1 LSYRRSCIYETKHFS
16 NQGYGKIN
24 YVMRKII
31 SNWTHIP
38 GLHCGSVALRDV
50 ITYYGYQLSEAMCF
64 GLGSGLGF
72 FYTQYEDMSP
82 TRAIHLRGPGMEPNF
97 FSLIDKPTN
106 WKLES
111 DGEAAAEILRD
122 YINEGIP
129 LLIQT
134 DIFHL
139 DYYKSSTHFPGHVV
153 CVWGYD
159 HESEKVFLSDTG
171 FEGLQ
176 SVSYEGLQNAR
187 CSKAKPYPLNN
198 NWFEVYL
205 ENPLPDLSEIVPIA
219 IYNNAISMLEGKG
232 SPRGISGIE
241 KIRSWAE
248 ELEYWGDAQ
257 DWQWSSRFAYQ
268 VIEKRGT
275 GGGGFRWIYRDFL
288 LEAEEIVPNLK
299 AFRLP
304 DKMDLLGRKW
314 SDISQLLKQISECEK
329 DRELFRLASNKA
341 HEIAHQEEE
350 FYTGVLEKLG

>member
-1 LSYRRSCIYETKHFS
+1 MTYLGLFIYENEHFRD
-16 NQGYGKIN
+16 QGYGKIN
-24 YVMRKII
+24 NLMRKII
-31 SNWTHIP
+31 SKWIHIP

-50 ITYYGYQLSEAMCF
+50 VTYYGHKLSEAMCF

-72 FYTQYEDMSP
+72 FYAQYEDMSP

-111 DGEAAAEILRD
+111 DGETAAEILRD
-122 YINEGIP
+122 HINEDIP

-159 HESEKVFLSDTG
+159 DESENVFLSDTG

-176 SVSYEGLQNAR
+176 SVSYEGLRNAR

-205 ENPLPDLSEIVPIA
+205 EVPLPDLSEIVPIA
-219 IYNNAISMLEGKG
+219 ISNNAKSMLEGNV
-232 SPRGISGIE
+232 SPRGFSGIE

-288 LEAEEIVPNLK
+288 LEAEEIVPSLK
-299 AFRLP
+299 ALKLP
-304 DKMDLLGRKW
+304 HKMDILGRKW
-314 SDISQLLKQISECEK
+314 SDISQVLKHISECEK

-341 HEIAHQEEE
+341 YEIARQEEE
-350 FYTGVLEKLG
+350 FYAWVLQKLG

>member
-1 LSYRRSCIYETKHFS
+1 
-16 NQGYGKIN
+16 
-24 YVMRKII
+24 MRKLIN
-31 SNWTHIP
+31 NWIHIP

-72 FYTQYEDMSP
+72 FYTQCEDMSP
-82 TRAIHLRGPGMEPNF
+82 TRAIHLRGFGMEPNF
-97 FSLIDKPTN
+97 FSLIDRPTK

-111 DGEAAAEILRD
+111 DADRASELLRD
-122 YINEGIP
+122 YVNEGIP

-134 DIFHL
+134 DIFYL
-139 DYYKSSTHFPGHVV
+139 DYYRSSSHFPGHVV

-159 HESEKVFLSDTG
+159 DESENVFLSDTG

-176 SVSYEGLQNAR
+176 SASYEGLKMAR

-205 ENPLPDLSEIVPIA
+205 EKPIPELSEIVPMA
-219 IYNNAISMLEGKG
+219 IYNNAKSMLEGER
-232 SPRGISGIE
+232 SPRGVSGIE
-241 KIRSWAE
+241 TIISWAK
-248 ELEYWGDAQ
+248 ELEFWGEAQ

-299 AFRLP
+299 SLGLP
-304 DKMDLLGRKW
+304 GKMDLLGRKW
-314 SDISQLLKQISECEK
+314 SDLSGLLKRISECEK
-329 DRELFRLASNKA
+329 DRELFRLASNRA
-341 HEIAHQEEE
+341 YEIGRLEEA
-350 FYTGVLEKLG
+350 FYTEVSEKLG

>member
-1 LSYRRSCIYETKHFS
+1 ME
-16 NQGYGKIN
+16 
-24 YVMRKII
+24 KII
-31 SNWTHIP
+31 NNWVHIP

-50 ITYYGYQLSEAMCF
+50 VTYYGHPLSEAMCF

-72 FYTQYEDMSP
+72 FYTQNNDMSP
-82 TRAIHLRGPGMEPNF
+82 TRSIHLRGPGMETNF
-97 FSLIDKPTN
+97 FTLIGKPTE

-111 DGEAAAEILRD
+111 DGDIAFEILRD
-122 YINEGIP
+122 YIDQDIP

-159 HESEKVFLSDTG
+159 DESETVFLSDTG

-176 SVSYEGLQNAR
+176 SVSYEGLKNAR

-205 ENPLPDLSEIVPIA
+205 ENPLPQLSKIVPKA
-219 IYNNAISMLEGKG
+219 IYNNAKSMLEGKR
-232 SPRGISGIE
+232 SSRGMSGIGT
-241 KIRSWAE
+241 IRSWAE
-248 ELEYWGDAQ
+248 GLESWGDAP

-288 LEAEEIVPNLK
+288 LEAEEIIPNLK
-299 AFRLP
+299 ALGLP

-314 SDISQLLKQISECEK
+314 SDMSGLMRQISECEK
-329 DRELFRLASNKA
+329 DLELLRLASNKA
-341 HEIAHQEEE
+341 HEIACLEEA
-350 FYTGVLEKLG
+350 FYTGVLEKLGE

>member
-1 LSYRRSCIYETKHFS
+1 MIAADIYLDKHFED
-16 NQGYGKIN
+16 QVYGRIN
-24 YVMRKII
+24 SLMRKFIN
-31 SNWTHIP
+31 NWIHIP

-50 ITYYGYQLSEAMCF
+50 VAYYGHQLSEAMCF

-72 FYTQYEDMSP
+72 FYTQCEDMSP
-82 TRAIHLRGPGMEPNF
+82 TRAIHLRGAGMEPNF
-97 FSLIDKPTN
+97 FSLIDKPTK

-111 DGEAAAEILRD
+111 DGDTASKILRD
-122 YINEGIP
+122 YINEEIP

-134 DIFHL
+134 DIFYL

-159 HESEKVFLSDTG
+159 DEPENVFVSDTG

-176 SVSYEGLQNAR
+176 SVSYEGLKNAR

-205 ENPLPDLSEIVPIA
+205 ENPLPELSEIVPKA
-219 IYNNAISMLEGKG
+219 IYNNAKSMVEGER

-241 KIRSWAE
+241 TIRSWAR
-248 ELEYWGDAQ
+248 ELECWGDAQ
-257 DWQWSSRFAYQ
+257 DWQWASRFAYQ

-288 LEAEEIVPNLK
+288 SEAGEIFPDLK
-299 AFRLP
+299 ALRLP
-304 DKMDLLGRKW
+304 GKMDVLGRKW
-314 SDISQLLKQISECEK
+314 SDLSGLLKRISECEK
-329 DRELFRLASNKA
+329 DRELFRLASNRA
-341 HEIAHQEEE
+341 HEIARLEEA
-350 FYTGVLEKLG
+350 FYTEVLEELG

>member
-1 LSYRRSCIYETKHFS
+1 MRR
-16 NQGYGKIN
+16 
-24 YVMRKII
+24 II
-31 SNWTHIP
+31 SKWIHIP
-38 GLHCGSVALRDV
+38 GLHCGSVALRD
-50 ITYYGYQLSEAMCF
+50 ITSYYGYKFSEAMCF

-72 FYTQYEDMSP
+72 FYAQYDDMSP

-106 WKLES
+106 WKVES
-111 DGEAAAEILRD
+111 NGQVAAEILRAC
-122 YINEGIP
+122 INEGIP

-153 CVWGYD
+153 CAWGYD
-159 HESEKVFLSDTG
+159 DESGNVFLSDTD

-176 SVSYEGLQNAR
+176 SVSCEGLRNAR
-187 CSKAKPYPLNN
+187 SSKAKPYPLDN
-198 NWFEVYL
+198 NWIEVCL
-205 ENPLPDLSEIVPIA
+205 ENPPPDLSEIVPIA
-219 IYNNAISMLEGKG
+219 MSDNAKSMLEGKV

-275 GGGGFRWIYRDFL
+275 GGGGFRLIYRDFL
-288 LEAEEIVPNLK
+288 LEAEEIVPSLK
-299 AFRLP
+299 ALKLPHKMERL
-304 DKMDLLGRKW
+304 GQKW
-314 SDISQLLKQISECEK
+314 SDISQVLKHISESEK
-329 DRELFRLASNKA
+329 DRELFRLASKKA
-341 HEIAHQEEE
+341 HEIACQEED
-350 FYTGVLEKLG
+350 FYTWVLQKLG